1 MARTVLQPW
10 SCEPRLAHRATWWRS
25 CAARAWSRSWRGPSA
40 ARWSRRAPRCA
51 CLVLGQVTGGAGATR
66 AAGAQARVPPTLA
79 GRVAQYTVEEEEFQ
93 DILDTASVV
102 EKPGM
107 VTDAEV

>member
-1 MARTVLQPW
+1 M
-10 SCEPRLAHRATWWRS
+10 
-25 CAARAWSRSWRGPSA
+25 
-40 ARWSRRAPRCA
+40 
-51 CLVLGQVTGGAGATR
+51 
-66 AAGAQARVPPTLA
+66 PPTLA